1 MGVCFCLTKGN
12 PKTKD
17 TKYYLFKTQITNT
30 HMGTK
35 NIIKWKKKKKKEREK
50 IYKHFT
56 LVKEQRSSAMG
67 LN

>member
-35 NIIKWKKKKKKEREK
+35 NIIKWKKKKRKKERRY
-50 IYKHFT
+50 INI
-56 LVKEQRSSAMG
+56 LPW
-67 LN
+67 